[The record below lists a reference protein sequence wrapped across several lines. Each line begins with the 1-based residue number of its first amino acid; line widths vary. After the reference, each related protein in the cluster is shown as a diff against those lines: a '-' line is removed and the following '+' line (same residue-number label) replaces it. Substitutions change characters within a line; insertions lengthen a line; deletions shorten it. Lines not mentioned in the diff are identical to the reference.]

1 MGIAGNYDYSVL
13 PLPRAQVQFLAGELK
28 FHKLNSAA
36 ERKQQQQQSKRPE
49 CLESRKRVVRN
60 EVKEVKRT
68 GSQKTLQSI
77 ERH

>member
-13 PLPRAQVQFLAGELK
+13 PLPRAQVQFLVGELK
-28 FHKLNSAA
+28 CHKLNSAA
-36 ERKQQQQQSKRPE
+36 ERKQQQSKRLE

-60 EVKEVKRT
+60 EVREVKRT